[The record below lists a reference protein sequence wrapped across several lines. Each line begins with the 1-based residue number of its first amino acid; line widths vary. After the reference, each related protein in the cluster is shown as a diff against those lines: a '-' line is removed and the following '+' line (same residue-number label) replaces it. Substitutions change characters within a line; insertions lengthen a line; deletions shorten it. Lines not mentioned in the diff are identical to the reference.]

1 MQLVAENILD
11 YIGLAWRL
19 SMWSVQEAKA
29 RLSEVM
35 RRARGGE
42 PQIIGSRQPV
52 VVISA
57 DQLEAVR
64 PRKHLGR
71 FLVETAPRG
80 APIKLPPRGPDRGD
94 PFGES

>member
-1 MQLVAENILD
+1 
-11 YIGLAWRL
+11 
-19 SMWSVQEAKA
+19 MWSVQEAKA

-35 RRARGGE
+35 RRARAGE

-52 VVISA
+52 VVISGE
-57 DQLEAVR
+57 QLEAVR
-64 PRKHLGR
+64 PKKHLGR

-80 APIKLPPRGPDRGD
+80 APIELPPRGPDRGD